1 MRNLEKHIGST
12 SKNTMTL
19 YQFIPS
25 QSQEMVSLIK
35 IVFSITRPKDLH
47 QSTITKEIDVQNQS
61 SPLDDQ
67 VIVKDEEKNAPILR
81 RSKRQRKEKSF
92 GPDFEIQLIKGTRD
106 NLCANFSYVYRVEG
120 DLLTQN
126 MASQGIDFQKRPSM
140 MNGIYHR

>member
-1 MRNLEKHIGST
+1 
-12 SKNTMTL
+12 
-19 YQFIPS
+19 
-25 QSQEMVSLIK
+25 MVSLIK

-92 GPDFEIQLIKGTRD
+92 GPDFEI
-106 NLCANFSYVYRVEG
+106 
-120 DLLTQN
+120 
-126 MASQGIDFQKRPSM
+126 
-140 MNGIYHR
+140 